1 PMSAMADT
9 TIYGLIDNAV
19 TNGDNSSSSND
30 SSMDVRQGNG
40 TSRFGVKGRED
51 LGDGLKAIFQ
61 YEWATVTAEGGLGS
75 TATGFANRLGYV
87 GLAGSF
93 GKVTVGRQWNP
104 YYFAVGKNDIMNG
117 PTAGYRQSLNHYRT
131 GNGLGYATPNM
142 NGFSAAITLAMDAGG
157 ATDIEDGVD
166 QVSLNVKYDNGP
178 LSIGLGYRQT
188 EGTGAT
194 SSTGGGTNVAFTS
207 TAATVLPTAATT
219 KVVSYGST
227 AAVDDSDTWG
237 LGAKY
242 NFGNFA
248 VMASYEDQD
257 NGGAADKTAWGLA
270 GEAYFGNNTVK
281 LSVSSIDTD
290 ATSTTA
296 STDTMAWAIG
306 LQHSFSKRTRVYVEY
321 SDLDADTTSDADM
334 DEFAIGLRHDF

>member
-1 PMSAMADT
+1 MKKLTTLAVAAALVAPMSAMADT

-40 TSRFGVKGRED
+40 TSRFGVKGSED
-51 LGDGLKAIFQ
+51 LGNGLKAIFQ

-93 GKVTVGRQWNP
+93 GKITVGRQWNP
-104 YYFAVGKNDIMNG
+104 YYFAVGKTDIMNG
-117 PTAGYRQSLNHYRT
+117 PTAGYRQNLNHYRT
-131 GNGLGYATPNM
+131 GNGLGYATPNF
-142 NGFSAAITLAMDAGG
+142 NGFSAAITLAMDADTTGYGG
-157 ATDIEDGVD
+157 DIEDGVD
-166 QVSLNVKYDNGP
+166 QVSLNVRYDNGP
-178 LSIGLGYRQT
+178 LAIGLGYRQT
-188 EGTGAT
+188 EGTGAVT
-194 SSTGGGTNVAFTS
+194 TS
-207 TAATVLPTAATT
+207 TTLTTTGAATFPFSATA
-219 KVVSYGST
+219 

-248 VMASYEDQD
+248 VMAHYEDQD
-257 NGGAADKTAWGLA
+257 NGMAADVDSWGLG

-281 LSVSSIDTD
+281 VLYTTKDTSGGAD
-290 ATSTTA
+290 V
-296 STDTMAWAIG
+296 DAWAIG

-321 SDLDADTTSDADM
+321 SDFDADTTSDADM